1 MEKSL
6 KLTKVKRM
14 VLAVLTVSFLLGVP
28 ITSYAASYTLKTLRC
43 PKCGSY
49 NKSYGYDENYGSYTV
64 SVPGGNYCEACHQ
77 MVPEGEYHIYYYT
90 TDLYYF
96 LCNGKCRDTLSI
108 PDCVYTM
115 EYKNVP
121 TGHHISN

>member
-1 MEKSL
+1 MEKTL

-64 SVPGGNYCEACHQ
+64 SVPSNGTRRRISYLL
-77 MVPEGEYHIYYYT
+77 
-90 TDLYYF
+90 LYYRFVLF
-96 LCNGKCRDTLSI
+96 L
-108 PDCVYTM
+108 M
-115 EYKNVP
+115 
-121 TGHHISN
+121 

>member
-1 MEKSL
+1 MEKTL

-49 NKSYGYDENYGSYTV
+49 NKSYGYD
-64 SVPGGNYCEACHQ
+64 
-77 MVPEGEYHIYYYT
+77 
-90 TDLYYF
+90 
-96 LCNGKCRDTLSI
+96 
-108 PDCVYTM
+108 
-115 EYKNVP
+115 
-121 TGHHISN
+121 